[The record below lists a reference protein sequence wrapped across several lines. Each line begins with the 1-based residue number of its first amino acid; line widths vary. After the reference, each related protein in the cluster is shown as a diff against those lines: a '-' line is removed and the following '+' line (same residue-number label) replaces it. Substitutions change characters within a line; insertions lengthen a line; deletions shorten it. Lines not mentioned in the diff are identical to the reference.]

1 MAAQSN
7 TDLNFIPDSI
17 VQEKKVQYT
26 KKVGTRGALILM
38 IVVALISAGF
48 LFYNLTLHRNIN
60 SNIEQTEQK
69 KAEIQGLKKFGE
81 DGYKLGLRLEN
92 AENILNNRGKL
103 SELATEI
110 QNRLPTGVQLTKW
123 SYNKE
128 QGLSL
133 KGTVAGTYVPIE
145 SYSKELLKTPDGQET
160 NIFKEVKLKNAL
172 YDKSKG
178 LVDFELSIIV
188 DEAVLNGSN

>member
-1 MAAQSN
+1 MSAQSK

-38 IVVALISAGF
+38 IIIAIISAGF
-48 LFYNLTLHRNIN
+48 LFYNLTLNRRIT
-60 SNIEQTEQK
+60 SNMQQTEQK
-69 KAEIQGLKKFGE
+69 RSEIQALKKFGE

-92 AENILNNRGKL
+92 AENILDNRGKL
-103 SELATEI
+103 SVLASEI
-110 QNRLPTGVQLTKW
+110 QKRLPSGVLLTEW
-123 SYNKE
+123 NYNKE

-145 SYSKELLKTPDGQET
+145 SYSDELLRTPDGEEH

-172 YDKSKG
+172 YDKSEG